1 MKRKEELEKLLV
13 VVDMVNGFIKEGN
26 MEEGNMADPYIN
38 HITPRIIELVERTIE
53 ENEGLAFIKDTHEEN
68 STEFK
73 KFPVHC
79 LKGTSE
85 SELIDELRDYE
96 KHGISYKKNST
107 STMYANGFISDLEKM
122 KKLKEVIITGCCT
135 DICVLN
141 LAIPLV
147 NYFDQNNRDV
157 NVCVVKNAVETYNAP
172 YHNREEYNEMALKLM
187 KQAGVNIREE

>member
-1 MKRKEELEKLLV
+1 MKRREEIEKLLV

-26 MEEGNMADPYIN
+26 MADPYIN
-38 HITPRIIELVERTIE
+38 HITPRIVKLIEKVME
-53 ENEGLAFIKDTHEEN
+53 EDEGLVFVKDTHEEG

-85 SELIDELRDYE
+85 SDVIDELKDFEKYGLSYE
-96 KHGISYKKNST
+96 KNST
-107 STMYANGFISDLEKM
+107 STMYAEGFVNDLESM
-122 KKLKEVIITGCCT
+122 KKLREVIITGCCT

-147 NYFDQNNRDV
+147 NYFDQKNKDV
-157 NVCVVKNAVETYNAP
+157 EVSVIEGCVETYDSP
-172 YHNREEYNEMALKLM
+172 LHSRSEYNEMALKLM
-187 KQAGVNIREE
+187 KQAGVKVR

>member
-26 MEEGNMADPYIN
+26 MADPYIN
-38 HITPRIIELVERTIE
+38 HITPRIIELVEKVIE
-53 ENEGLAFIKDTHEEN
+53 EGEGLAFVKDTHYKD

-85 SELIDELRDYE
+85 SEVIDELKGYE
-96 KHGISYKKNST
+96 EYGLSYEKNST
-107 STMYANGFISDLEKM
+107 STMYAEGFMNDLEKM

-141 LAIPLV
+141 LAIPLI
-147 NYFDQNNRDV
+147 NYFDQGNK
-157 NVCVVKNAVETYNAP
+157 NVEVSVIGDGVETYNSP
-172 YHNREEYNEMALKLM
+172 LHNREEYNEMSLKLM
-187 KQAGVNIREE
+187 RQAGVKVR

>member
-1 MKRKEELEKLLV
+1 
-13 VVDMVNGFIKEGN
+13 
-26 MEEGNMADPYIN
+26 
-38 HITPRIIELVERTIE
+38 
-53 ENEGLAFIKDTHEEN
+53 
-68 STEFK
+68 
-73 KFPVHC
+73 
-79 LKGTSE
+79 
-85 SELIDELRDYE
+85 
-96 KHGISYKKNST
+96 
-107 STMYANGFISDLEKM
+107 MYANGFISDLEKM

>member
-1 MKRKEELEKLLV
+1 MKRREEIEQLLV

-26 MEEGNMADPYIN
+26 MADPYIN
-38 HITPRIIELVERTIE
+38 HITPRIVKLIEKVVGD
-53 ENEGLAFIKDTHEEN
+53 NEGLVFVKDTHEEG

-85 SELIDELRDYE
+85 SEVIDELKEYE
-96 KHGISYKKNST
+96 SYGISYEKNST
-107 STMYANGFISDLEKM
+107 STMYAEGFMNDLEKM
-122 KKLKEVIITGCCT
+122 KKLREVIITGCCT

-147 NYFDQNNRDV
+147 NYFDQNNKDIEV
-157 NVCVVKNAVETYNAP
+157 SVIEDGVETYDSP
-172 YHNREEYNEMALKLM
+172 SHNREEYNAMALKLM
-187 KQAGVNIREE
+187 KQAGVKVR